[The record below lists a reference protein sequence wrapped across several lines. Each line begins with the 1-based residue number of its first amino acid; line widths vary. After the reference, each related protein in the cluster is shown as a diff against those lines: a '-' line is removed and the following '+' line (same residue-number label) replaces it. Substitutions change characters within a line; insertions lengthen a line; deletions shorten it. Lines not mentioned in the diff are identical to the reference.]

1 MKDFIG
7 DIIGVV
13 SLFAIGYGMLF
24 ISLCEGYGLG
34 Y

>member
-24 ISLCEGYGLG
+24 LPLIFN
-34 Y
+34 

>member
-24 ISLCEGYGLG
+24 IGYGLG

>member
-1 MKDFIG
+1 MRLR
-7 DIIGVV
+7 DIILDLIGAL

-24 ISLCEGYGLG
+24 IGYGLG